1 MFILFTLQGREN
13 YGTAEE
19 PRWKPKFAGE
29 YRLRISDEELLKAPN
44 KAEFLRALA
53 DRAAKQLEQDDTH
66 WKQWVID
73 WKLVEDDHLTE
84 FERFQLEDGGEIK
97 YPAEVIVLE
106 PEQSA
111 ASPNAAAA

>member
-1 MFILFTLQGREN
+1 MTSRTCRDRRSRAQ
-13 YGTAEE
+13 
-19 PRWKPKFAGE
+19 PPVPVCV
-29 YRLRISDEELLKAPN
+29 RIRRGAPN

-53 DRAAKQLEQDDTH
+53 DRAAKQLKQDDTH
-66 WKQWVID
+66 WKQWVLD
-73 WKLVEDDHLTE
+73 WKLVEDDPLTE